1 MQLSSLLQP
10 WCDCPVQN
18 CIVLDMQNDSR
29 NVKTGDLFVAYPG
42 AVSDGRQFLAQAVAL
57 GAVAIVYEPKRLPTS
72 MVLPSQIPCIPI
84 PDLAKQLAAL
94 ATRFYAGSEESLWV
108 TGVTGTNGKT
118 TIAYQLTQ
126 AHQLLGRKAAYIG
139 TIGQGEIRH
148 LQPQI
153 NTTPDALCLQ
163 RLLADY
169 RNQHIQNV
177 CMEVSSHAL
186 SEHRVDHIAFREAI
200 YTNLSHEHLD
210 YHQTMA
216 SYAKAKAVLF
226 SKTTLQW
233 VLLNQDDTYV
243 SQMAAVVP
251 SSVQVLRY
259 GIEQPADIR
268 GQDCRLFIHGSEFT
282 VTSPWGTQTVSI
294 PSLGAFNIYNSLA
307 VYGSLLAHGYSVAD
321 TVKVMGQLTASP
333 GRMEIVAHQPYVIVD
348 YAHTPAALDNVL
360 KTLLCLKADKTSK
373 IWVVFGCGG
382 DRDKTKRPLMGKV
395 VSEQA
400 ERVILTSDNPRHE
413 DPDSIIQDIIVG
425 IPTNADVT
433 TIVDRREAIQYALQ
447 YASKNDIVLIAGKGH
462 EDYQIV
468 GDKRTVFSDQ
478 AEVRQYLGE

>member
-1 MQLSSLLQP
+1 
-10 WCDCPVQN
+10 
-18 CIVLDMQNDSR
+18 MQNDSR
-29 NVKTGDLFVAYPG
+29 KVKAGDLFVAYPG
-42 AVSDGRQFLAQAVAL
+42 AVSDGRQFLSQAVAL

-72 MVLPSQIPCIPI
+72 MVLPSQVPCIPI

-94 ATRFYAGSEESLWV
+94 AARFYVDPSASQWV

-118 TIAYQLTQ
+118 TIAYQLAQ

-139 TIGQGEIRH
+139 TIGQGQISH

-163 RLLADY
+163 SLLADY

-186 SEHRVDHIAFREAI
+186 VKHRVDHIAFREAI

-210 YHQTMA
+210 YHQTMHN
-216 SYAKAKAVLF
+216 YAKAKAALF
-226 SKTTLQW
+226 SKSTLQW
-233 VLLNQDDTYV
+233 VLLNQDDAYV
-243 SQMAAVVP
+243 SQMAGVVP
-251 SSVQVLRY
+251 PSVQAITY
-259 GIEQPADIR
+259 GIEQQADIR
-268 GQDCRLFIHGSEFT
+268 AYDCRLFIHGSEFT
-282 VTSPWGTQTVSI
+282 VASPWGTQTVSI

-307 VYGSLLAHGYSVAD
+307 VYGSLLAHGYPLTNVVSVMA
-321 TVKVMGQLTASP
+321 QLRSSL
-333 GRMEIVAHQPYVIVD
+333 GRMEIVAQDPCVIVD
-348 YAHTPAALDNVL
+348 YAHTPAALENVL
-360 KTLLCLKADKTSK
+360 KTLLRLKADRSSN

-400 ERVILTSDNPRHE
+400 EKVILTSDNPRHE
-413 DPDSIIQDIIVG
+413 DPDAIIQDIIVG

-447 YASKNDIVLIAGKGH
+447 AANKNDIVLIAGKGH
-462 EDYQIV
+462 EDYQII
-468 GDKRTVFSDQ
+468 GDTRYAFSDQ
-478 AEVRQYLGE
+478 AEVRKYIGA